1 MSLKNIYAPV
11 PLTTRGQP
19 THISLHP
26 DGTKLAYACGR
37 TVVIRSISN
46 PLAADVY
53 SEHAKNVTAV
63 KISPR
68 CCCCYSCALFPLNDP
83 PPSPS
88 PLPTAATTALQ
99 ATRLASCASGTSR
112 RSDAR
117 RVHHILLTHCAAHP
131 HPQVRAACA
140 FRRVAPPRLPKK
152 HNQLPVHHYR
162 Q

>member
-1 MSLKNIYAPV
+1 MSLKNIYAPA

-26 DGTKLAYACGR
+26 DGSKLAYACGR

-68 CCCCYSCALFPLNDP
+68 CHAGASFFAGALLFASVTAP
-83 PPSPS
+83 PPSGNY
-88 PLPTAATTALQ
+88 
-99 ATRLASCASGTSR
+99 CASGDETGLVKIW
-112 RSDAR
+112 D
-117 RVHHILLTHCAAHP
+117 IT
-131 HPQVRAACA
+131 QVR
-140 FRRVAPPRLPKK
+140 PLSLKPKTRNVSRSP
-152 HNQLPVHHYR
+152 HTSSSSSCLHSQA
-162 Q
+162 

>member
-1 MSLKNIYAPV
+1 MALSLFCVQPVLPTAAAAGGDSRSGDVVFDVKTGVRTICNQSVYMSLKNVYAPV

-26 DGTKLAYACGR
+26 DGSRLAYACGR

-68 CCCCYSCALFPLNDP
+68 C
-83 PPSPS
+83 
-88 PLPTAATTALQ
+88 
-99 ATRLASCASGTSR
+99 
-112 RSDAR
+112 
-117 RVHHILLTHCAAHP
+117 
-131 HPQVRAACA
+131 
-140 FRRVAPPRLPKK
+140 
-152 HNQLPVHHYR
+152 
-162 Q
+162 